1 MTGGEPNSMPD
12 TGNNILMRMVADISA
27 LKRDAEV
34 WGKSSATN
42 QAKIEQVERSLS
54 EVHRKLDRMIDT
66 MGAHENRLTKTE
78 EGVEDW
84 KRVKNRLLSS
94 ALGFG
99 VGAGGAGG
107 LAGAWFAKL
116 LGGQS

>member
-1 MTGGEPNSMPD
+1 MPD
-12 TGNNILMRMVADISA
+12 SSNNILFRMVSDISS

-34 WGKSSATN
+34 WGKSSAQN
-42 QAKIEQVERSLS
+42 QTKIEQVEKSLV
-54 EVHRKLDRMIDT
+54 EIHRKLDRMIDT
-66 MGAHENRLTKTE
+66 MGAHENRLVKAE
-78 EGVEDW
+78 AGVDDW
-84 KRVKNRLLSS
+84 NRVKNRLLSS

-107 LAGAWFAKL
+107 LVGAWFAKL

>member
-1 MTGGEPNSMPD
+1 MPD

-34 WGKSSATN
+34 WGKSSTQN
-42 QAKIEQVERSLS
+42 QVKIEQVERSLG
-54 EVHRKLDRMIDT
+54 EVHRKLDRMLDE
-66 MGAHENRLTKTE
+66 MNRHESRLKE
-78 EGVEDW
+78 AEAGVDDW